1 MDVENNFVNL
11 HVHTAI
17 GSLLDSIAKIPDI
30 VKFAVDNNQPAI
42 AITDHGYMS
51 GFVDFVKEC
60 KAYGIKPII
69 GEEAYEV
76 DNALEK
82 ADTKDYKQQRYHLIL
97 LAKNKK
103 GLENLF
109 KISSWA
115 ATDGFYKKP
124 LIEVERIK
132 ENGWGEGIIA
142 CSACMI
148 GRISRMLELGKKD
161 EAKKFYKLANET
173 FDDFYLE
180 IQSHPNEYQMQLNNN
195 ILDFAKEMKTDKI
208 IITTDA
214 HMVKKEDQEA
224 HNIFVKIGTER
235 EIGETYDGCYL
246 QTYQNVLDICSSY
259 NMNIDLIKK
268 AMENT
273 LKIAD
278 AIENI
283 DIGLHQDNQMPIID
297 IPKEF
302 ENGDKY
308 VEHLI
313 WEGFEKRFSHLSEE
327 KKEVRRQRILEEL
340 PVIEA
345 LHYSE
350 YFIMLQLLTNAAKSK
365 GIPLGYSRGSG
376 GNCLCL
382 YCLGVTQI
390 DSVRWKLDFSR
401 FANLGRIS
409 MADYD
414 MDISRNR
421 RREIID
427 ISEELFGKE
436 NVAPICTFNTLSTK
450 VAIRDIGK
458 VLDEDPD
465 SPYYKQIP
473 YNLRDEVAKMI
484 PTVKTIDDL
493 GEETEKEETL
503 QNVLSVNLKMTKVYE
518 KFPKWFYYVLQL
530 EGLPKSRGRHAAGTI
545 IAPKPVVEY
554 APLCQDKDGASM
566 LQIEMHAAMD
576 DLSLIK
582 MDFLGLKTLDVV
594 DDALKIAGLT
604 WDDVD
609 INHLDLDDEGVYN
622 NIYKNGHTVGIF
634 QMESLEARK
643 MCIQAKAN
651 DVEDVIAINAANR
664 PRNKRWISRILF

>member
-1 MDVENNFVNL
+1 MEQNFVNL
-11 HVHTAI
+11 HVHTAV

-82 ADTKDYKQQRYHLIL
+82 ADTKDYKQPRYHLIL
-97 LAKNKK
+97 LAKNKE
-103 GLENLF
+103 GLQNLF

-124 LIEVERIK
+124 LIEVQRIK
-132 ENGWGEGIIA
+132 ENGWGKGIIA

-161 EAKKFYKLANET
+161 EAKAFYNLCNET

-195 ILDFAKEMKTDKI
+195 ILDFAKEVNTDKI

-214 HMVKKEDQEA
+214 HMINKNQLDV
-224 HNIFVKIGTER
+224 HSVFVKIGTER
-235 EIGETYDGCYL
+235 EVGENYEGCYL
-246 QTYQNVLDICSSY
+246 QTYQEVIDTCSQFDIK
-259 NMNIDLIKK
+259 MDLVQKAID
-268 AMENT
+268 NT

-278 AIENI
+278 MVEDI
-283 DIGLHQDNQMPIID
+283 DIGLHQENQMPIID
-297 IPKEF
+297 IPTEF
-302 ENGDKY
+302 ENGDEY
-308 VEHLI
+308 VEYLI
-313 WEGFEKRFSHLSEE
+313 WKGFDEKFKNLSEE
-327 KKEVRRQRILEEL
+327 KQEVRRKRINEEL
-340 PVIEA
+340 PVIKA

-350 YFIMLQLLTNAAKSK
+350 YFIMLQMLTNAAKAK

-376 GNCLCL
+376 ANCLCL
-382 YCLGVTQI
+382 FCLGVTQI

-401 FANLGRIS
+401 FANLGRKS

-414 MDISRNR
+414 MDISKER
-421 RREIID
+421 RREFVE
-427 ISEELFGKE
+427 ISEDLFGRA
-436 NVAPICTFNTLSTK
+436 NVAPICTYNTLSTK

-458 VLDEDPD
+458 VLDEDPE
-465 SPYYKQIP
+465 SPYYKKIP

-503 QNVLSVNLKMTKVYE
+503 QNVLSVNPKMTRAYQQ
-518 KFPKWFYYVLQL
+518 FPKWFYYVLQL

-545 IAPKPVVEY
+545 IAPRPVTEY
-554 APLCQDKDGASM
+554 APLCQDKDGNKM
-566 LQIEMHAAMD
+566 LQLEMHAAMD

-582 MDFLGLKTLDVV
+582 MDFLGLKTLDIV

-609 INHLDLDDEGVYN
+609 INNLNLDDEEVYD
-622 NIYKNGHTVGIF
+622 NIYKIGHTVGVF

-651 DVEDVIAINAANR
+651 DIEDVIAINAANR
-664 PRNKRWISRILF
+664 PRNKRWLSRILC

>member
-1 MDVENNFVNL
+1 MEQNFVNL
-11 HVHTAI
+11 HVHTAV

-82 ADTKDYKQQRYHLIL
+82 ADTKDYKQPRYHLIL
-97 LAKNKK
+97 LAKNKE
-103 GLENLF
+103 GLQNLF

-124 LIEVERIK
+124 LIEVQRIK
-132 ENGWGEGIIA
+132 ENGWGKGIIA

-161 EAKKFYKLANET
+161 EAKVFYNLCNET

-195 ILDFAKEMKTDKI
+195 ILDFAKEVNTDKI

-214 HMVKKEDQEA
+214 HMINKDQLDV
-224 HNIFVKIGTER
+224 HSVFVKIGTER
-235 EIGETYDGCYL
+235 EVGENYEGCYL
-246 QTYQNVLDICSSY
+246 QTYQDVIDTCSQFDIK
-259 NMNIDLIKK
+259 MELVQKAID
-268 AMENT
+268 NT

-278 AIENI
+278 MVEDI
-283 DIGLHQDNQMPIID
+283 DIGLHQENQMPIID
-297 IPKEF
+297 IPTEF
-302 ENGDKY
+302 ENGDEY
-308 VEHLI
+308 VEYLI
-313 WEGFEKRFSHLSEE
+313 WKGFDEKFKNLSEE
-327 KKEVRRQRILEEL
+327 KQEIRRKRINEEL
-340 PVIEA
+340 PVIKA

-350 YFIMLQLLTNAAKSK
+350 YFIMLQMLTNAAKAK

-376 GNCLCL
+376 ANCLCL
-382 YCLGVTQI
+382 FCLGVTQI

-401 FANLGRIS
+401 FANLGRKS

-414 MDISRNR
+414 MDISKER
-421 RREIID
+421 RREFVE
-427 ISEELFGKE
+427 ISEDLFGRA
-436 NVAPICTFNTLSTK
+436 NVAPICTYNTLSTK

-458 VLDEDPD
+458 VLDEDPE
-465 SPYYKQIP
+465 SPYYKKIP

-503 QNVLSVNLKMTKVYE
+503 QNVLSVNPKMTRVYQQ
-518 KFPKWFYYVLQL
+518 FPKWFYYVLQL

-545 IAPKPVVEY
+545 IAPRPVTEY
-554 APLCQDKDGASM
+554 APLCQDKDGNKM
-566 LQIEMHAAMD
+566 LQLEMHAAMD

-582 MDFLGLKTLDVV
+582 MDFLGLKTLDIV

-609 INHLDLDDEGVYN
+609 INNLNLDDEEVYD
-622 NIYKNGHTVGIF
+622 NIYKIGHTVGVF

-651 DVEDVIAINAANR
+651 DIEDVIAINAANR
-664 PRNKRWISRILF
+664 PRNKRWLSRILC

>member
-1 MDVENNFVNL
+1 MEENFVNL

-82 ADTKDYKQQRYHLIL
+82 ADTKEYKQQRYHLIL
-97 LAKNKK
+97 LAKNKE
-103 GLENLF
+103 GLQNLF

-115 ATDGFYKKP
+115 ATEGFYKKP

-132 ENGWGEGIIA
+132 QNGWGKGIIA

-148 GRISRMLELGKKD
+148 GRISRMLELGKKK
-161 EAKKFYKLANET
+161 EAKDFYDLCNET

-195 ILDFAKEMKTDKI
+195 ILAFAEEVGTDKI

-214 HMVKKEDQEA
+214 HMISKDQQDV

-235 EIGETYDGCYL
+235 EVGETYDGCYL
-246 QTYQNVLDICSSY
+246 QTYQDVIDTCSQFDIS
-259 NMNIDLIKK
+259 MKLVQK
-268 AMENT
+268 AIENT
-273 LKIAD
+273 LHIAD
-278 AIENI
+278 IVENI
-283 DIGLHQDNQMPIID
+283 DIGLYQDNQMPIIN
-297 IPKEF
+297 IPDEF
-302 ENGDKY
+302 ENGDRY

-313 WEGFEKRFSHLSEE
+313 WEGFEKRFKDFPED
-327 KKEVRRQRILEEL
+327 KKEKRRQRIKDEL

-350 YFIMLQLLTNAAKSK
+350 YFIMLRMLTNAAKAK

-390 DSVRWKLDFSR
+390 DSVRWNLDFSR
-401 FANLGRIS
+401 FANLGRKS

-421 RREIID
+421 RREIIE
-427 ISEELFGKE
+427 ISEELFGKD
-436 NVAPICTFNTLSTK
+436 NVAPICTYNTLSTK

-458 VLDEDPD
+458 VLDEDPN
-465 SPYYKQIP
+465 SPYYKKLP

-484 PTVKTIDDL
+484 PTIKTIDDL

-503 QNVLSVNLKMTKVYE
+503 QNVLSVNPKMTVIYQQ
-518 KFPKWFYYVLQL
+518 FPKWFYYVLQL

-545 IAPKPVVEY
+545 IAPKPVVDY
-554 APLCQDKDGASM
+554 APLCQDKDGAIM
-566 LQIEMHAAMD
+566 LQLEMHAAMD

-609 INHLDLDDEGVYN
+609 INHLDLDDREVYD
-622 NIYKNGHTVGIF
+622 NIYKNGHTVGVF

-643 MCIQAKAN
+643 MCIQAQAN
-651 DVEDVIAINAANR
+651 DIEDVVAINAANR
-664 PRNKRWISRILF
+664 PRNKRQFSRIL

>member
-1 MDVENNFVNL
+1 MEQNFVNL
-11 HVHTAI
+11 HVHTAV

-82 ADTKDYKQQRYHLIL
+82 ADTKDYKQPRYHLIL
-97 LAKNKK
+97 LAKNKE
-103 GLENLF
+103 GLQNLF

-124 LIEVERIK
+124 LIEVQRIK
-132 ENGWGEGIIA
+132 ENGWGKGIIA

-161 EAKKFYKLANET
+161 EAKVFHNLCNET

-195 ILDFAKEMKTDKI
+195 ILDFAKEVNTDKI

-214 HMVKKEDQEA
+214 HMISKDQLDV
-224 HNIFVKIGTER
+224 HSVFVKIGTER
-235 EIGETYDGCYL
+235 EVGENYEGCYL
-246 QTYQNVLDICSSY
+246 QTYQDVIDTCSQF
-259 NMNIDLIKK
+259 NIKMELVQK
-268 AMENT
+268 AIDNT

-278 AIENI
+278 MVEDI
-283 DIGLHQDNQMPIID
+283 DIGLHQENQMPIID
-297 IPKEF
+297 IPTEF
-302 ENGDKY
+302 ENGDEY
-308 VEHLI
+308 VEYLI
-313 WEGFEKRFSHLSEE
+313 WKGFDEKFKNLSEE
-327 KKEVRRQRILEEL
+327 KQEVRRKRINEEL
-340 PVIEA
+340 PVIKA

-350 YFIMLQLLTNAAKSK
+350 YFIMLQMLTNAAKAK

-376 GNCLCL
+376 ANCLCL
-382 YCLGVTQI
+382 FCLGVTQI

-401 FANLGRIS
+401 FANLGRKS

-414 MDISRNR
+414 MDISKER
-421 RREIID
+421 RREFVE
-427 ISEELFGKE
+427 ISEDLFGRA
-436 NVAPICTFNTLSTK
+436 NVAPICTYNTLSTK

-458 VLDEDPD
+458 VLDEDPE
-465 SPYYKQIP
+465 SPYYKKIP

-503 QNVLSVNLKMTKVYE
+503 QNVLSVNPKMTRVYQQ
-518 KFPKWFYYVLQL
+518 FPKWFYYVLQL

-545 IAPKPVVEY
+545 IAPRPVTEY
-554 APLCQDKDGASM
+554 APLCQDKDGNKM
-566 LQIEMHAAMD
+566 LQLEMHAAMD

-582 MDFLGLKTLDVV
+582 MDFLGLKTLDIV

-609 INHLDLDDEGVYN
+609 INNLNLDDEEVYD
-622 NIYKNGHTVGIF
+622 NIYKIGHTVGVF

-651 DVEDVIAINAANR
+651 DIEDVIAINAANR
-664 PRNKRWISRILF
+664 PRNKRWLSRILC

>member
-1 MDVENNFVNL
+1 MEQNFVNL
-11 HVHTAI
+11 HVHTAV

-82 ADTKDYKQQRYHLIL
+82 ADTKDYKQPRYHLIL
-97 LAKNKK
+97 LAKNKE
-103 GLENLF
+103 GLQNLF

-124 LIEVERIK
+124 LIEVQRIK
-132 ENGWGEGIIA
+132 ENGWGKGIIA

-161 EAKKFYKLANET
+161 EAKVFYNLCNET

-195 ILDFAKEMKTDKI
+195 ILDFAKEVNTDKI

-214 HMVKKEDQEA
+214 HMINKDQLDV
-224 HNIFVKIGTER
+224 HSVFVKIGTER
-235 EIGETYDGCYL
+235 EVGENYEGCYL
-246 QTYQNVLDICSSY
+246 QTYQDVIDTCSQFDIK
-259 NMNIDLIKK
+259 MELVQKAID
-268 AMENT
+268 NT

-278 AIENI
+278 MVEDI
-283 DIGLHQDNQMPIID
+283 DIGLHQENQMPIID
-297 IPKEF
+297 IPTEF
-302 ENGDKY
+302 ENGDEY
-308 VEHLI
+308 VEYLI
-313 WEGFEKRFSHLSEE
+313 WKGFDEKFKNLSEE
-327 KKEVRRQRILEEL
+327 KQEIRRKRINEEL
-340 PVIEA
+340 PVIKA

-350 YFIMLQLLTNAAKSK
+350 YFIMLQMLTNAAKAK

-376 GNCLCL
+376 ANCLCL
-382 YCLGVTQI
+382 FCLGVTQI

-401 FANLGRIS
+401 FANLGRKS

-414 MDISRNR
+414 MDISKER
-421 RREIID
+421 RREFVE
-427 ISEELFGKE
+427 ISEDLFGRA
-436 NVAPICTFNTLSTK
+436 NVAPICTYNTLSTK

-458 VLDEDPD
+458 VLDEDPE
-465 SPYYKQIP
+465 SPYYKKIP

-503 QNVLSVNLKMTKVYE
+503 QNVLSVNPKMTRVYQQ
-518 KFPKWFYYVLQL
+518 FPKWFYYVLQL

-545 IAPKPVVEY
+545 IAPRPVTEY
-554 APLCQDKDGASM
+554 APLCQDKDGNKM
-566 LQIEMHAAMD
+566 LQLEMHAAMD

-582 MDFLGLKTLDVV
+582 MDFLGLKTLDIV

-609 INHLDLDDEGVYN
+609 INNLNLDDEEVYD
-622 NIYKNGHTVGIF
+622 NIYKIGHTVGVF

-651 DVEDVIAINAANR
+651 DIEDVIAINAANR
-664 PRNKRWISRILF
+664 PRNKRWFPRILC

>member
-1 MDVENNFVNL
+1 MEQNFVNL
-11 HVHTAI
+11 HVHTAV
-17 GSLLDSIAKIPDI
+17 GSLLDSIAKIPDV

-82 ADTKDYKQQRYHLIL
+82 ADTKDYKQPRYHLIL
-97 LAKNKK
+97 LAKNKE
-103 GLENLF
+103 GLQNLF

-124 LIEVERIK
+124 LIEVQRIK
-132 ENGWGEGIIA
+132 ENGWGKGIIA

-161 EAKKFYKLANET
+161 EAKVFYNLCNET

-195 ILDFAKEMKTDKI
+195 ILDFAKEVNTDKI

-214 HMVKKEDQEA
+214 HMINKDQLDV
-224 HNIFVKIGTER
+224 HSVFVKIGTER
-235 EIGETYDGCYL
+235 EVGENYDGCYL
-246 QTYQNVLDICSSY
+246 QTYQDVIDTCSQFDIK
-259 NMNIDLIKK
+259 MELVQKAID
-268 AMENT
+268 NT

-278 AIENI
+278 MVEDI
-283 DIGLHQDNQMPIID
+283 DIGLHQENQMPIID
-297 IPKEF
+297 IPTEF
-302 ENGDKY
+302 ENGDEY
-308 VEHLI
+308 VEYLI
-313 WEGFEKRFSHLSEE
+313 WKGFDEKFKSLSEE
-327 KKEVRRQRILEEL
+327 KQEIRRKRINEEL
-340 PVIEA
+340 PVIKA

-350 YFIMLQLLTNAAKSK
+350 YFIMLQMLTNAAKAK

-376 GNCLCL
+376 ANCLCL
-382 YCLGVTQI
+382 FCLGVTQI

-401 FANLGRIS
+401 FANLGRKS

-414 MDISRNR
+414 MDISKER
-421 RREIID
+421 RREFVE
-427 ISEELFGKE
+427 ISEDLFGRA
-436 NVAPICTFNTLSTK
+436 NVAPICTYNTLSTK

-458 VLDEDPD
+458 VLDEDPE
-465 SPYYKQIP
+465 SPYYKKIP

-503 QNVLSVNLKMTKVYE
+503 QNVLSVNPKMTRVYQQ
-518 KFPKWFYYVLQL
+518 FPKWFYYVLQL

-545 IAPKPVVEY
+545 IAPRPVTEY
-554 APLCQDKDGASM
+554 APLCQDKDGNKM
-566 LQIEMHAAMD
+566 LQLEMHAAMD

-582 MDFLGLKTLDVV
+582 MDFLGLKTLDIV

-609 INHLDLDDEGVYN
+609 INNLNLDDEEVYD
-622 NIYKNGHTVGIF
+622 NIYKIGHTVGVF

-651 DVEDVIAINAANR
+651 DIEDVIAINAANR
-664 PRNKRWISRILF
+664 PRNKRWFPRILC

>member
-1 MDVENNFVNL
+1 MEQNFVNL
-11 HVHTAI
+11 HVHTAV

-82 ADTKDYKQQRYHLIL
+82 ADTKDYKQPRYHLIL
-97 LAKNKK
+97 LAKNKE
-103 GLENLF
+103 GLQNLF

-124 LIEVERIK
+124 LIEVQRIK
-132 ENGWGEGIIA
+132 ENGWGKGIIA

-161 EAKKFYKLANET
+161 EAKAFYNLCNET

-195 ILDFAKEMKTDKI
+195 ILDFAKEVNTDKI

-214 HMVKKEDQEA
+214 HMINKNQLDV
-224 HNIFVKIGTER
+224 HSVFVKIGTER
-235 EIGETYDGCYL
+235 EVGENYEGCYL
-246 QTYQNVLDICSSY
+246 QTYQEVIDTCSQFDIK
-259 NMNIDLIKK
+259 MDLVQKAID
-268 AMENT
+268 NT

-278 AIENI
+278 MVEDI
-283 DIGLHQDNQMPIID
+283 DIGLHQENQMPIID
-297 IPKEF
+297 IPTEF
-302 ENGDKY
+302 ENGDEY
-308 VEHLI
+308 VEYLI
-313 WEGFEKRFSHLSEE
+313 WKGFDEKFKNLSEE
-327 KKEVRRQRILEEL
+327 KQEVRRKRINEEL
-340 PVIEA
+340 PVIKA

-350 YFIMLQLLTNAAKSK
+350 YFIMLQMLTNAAKAK

-376 GNCLCL
+376 ANCLCL
-382 YCLGVTQI
+382 FCLGVTQI

-401 FANLGRIS
+401 FANLGRKS

-414 MDISRNR
+414 MDISKER
-421 RREIID
+421 RREFVE
-427 ISEELFGKE
+427 ISEDLFGRA
-436 NVAPICTFNTLSTK
+436 NVAPICTYNTLSTK

-458 VLDEDPD
+458 VLDEDPE
-465 SPYYKQIP
+465 SPYYKKIP

-503 QNVLSVNLKMTKVYE
+503 QNVLSVNPKMARVYQQ
-518 KFPKWFYYVLQL
+518 FPKWFYYVLQL

-545 IAPKPVVEY
+545 IAPRPVTEY
-554 APLCQDKDGASM
+554 APLCQDKDGNKM
-566 LQIEMHAAMD
+566 LQLEMHAAMD

-582 MDFLGLKTLDVV
+582 MDFLGLKTLDIV

-609 INHLDLDDEGVYN
+609 INNLNLDDEEVYD
-622 NIYKNGHTVGIF
+622 NIYKIGHTVGVF

-651 DVEDVIAINAANR
+651 DIEDVIAINAANR
-664 PRNKRWISRILF
+664 PRNKRWLSRILC

>member
-1 MDVENNFVNL
+1 MKQNFVNL
-11 HVHTAI
+11 HVHTAV

-82 ADTKDYKQQRYHLIL
+82 ADTKDYKQPRYHLIL
-97 LAKNKK
+97 LAKNKE

-124 LIEVERIK
+124 LIEVQRIK
-132 ENGWGEGIIA
+132 ENGWGKGIIA

-161 EAKKFYKLANET
+161 EAKAFYDLCNET

-195 ILDFAKEMKTDKI
+195 ILDFANEVNTDKI

-214 HMVKKEDQEA
+214 HMINKNQLEV
-224 HNIFVKIGTER
+224 HSVFVKIGTER
-235 EIGETYDGCYL
+235 EVGENYEGCYL
-246 QTYQNVLDICSSY
+246 QTYQDVIDTCSQF
-259 NMNIDLIKK
+259 NIKMDLVQK
-268 AMENT
+268 AIDNT

-278 AIENI
+278 MVEDI
-283 DIGLHQDNQMPIID
+283 DIGLHQENQMPIID

-302 ENGDKY
+302 ENGDDY
-308 VEHLI
+308 VEYLI
-313 WEGFEKRFSHLSEE
+313 WKGFDEKFKNLSEE
-327 KKEVRRQRILEEL
+327 KQEVRRKRINEEL
-340 PVIEA
+340 PVIKA

-350 YFIMLQLLTNAAKSK
+350 YFIMLQMLTNAAKAK

-376 GNCLCL
+376 ANCLCL
-382 YCLGVTQI
+382 FCLGVTQI

-401 FANLGRIS
+401 FANLGRKS

-414 MDISRNR
+414 MDISKER
-421 RREIID
+421 RREFVE
-427 ISEELFGKE
+427 ISEDLFGRA
-436 NVAPICTFNTLSTK
+436 NVAPICTYNTLSTK

-458 VLDEDPD
+458 VLDEDPE
-465 SPYYKQIP
+465 SPYYKKIP
-473 YNLRDEVAKMI
+473 YNLRDEVATMI

-503 QNVLSVNLKMTKVYE
+503 QNVLSVNPKMTRVYQQ
-518 KFPKWFYYVLQL
+518 FPKWFYYVLQL

-545 IAPKPVVEY
+545 IAPRPVTEY
-554 APLCQDKDGASM
+554 APLCQDKDGNKM
-566 LQIEMHAAMD
+566 LQLEMHAAMD

-582 MDFLGLKTLDVV
+582 MDFLGLKTLDIV

-609 INHLDLDDEGVYN
+609 INNLNLDDEEVYD
-622 NIYKNGHTVGIF
+622 NIYKIGHTVGVF

-643 MCIQAKAN
+643 MCIQAQAN
-651 DVEDVIAINAANR
+651 DIEDVIAINAANR
-664 PRNKRWISRILF
+664 PRNKRWVSRILCQ

>member
-1 MDVENNFVNL
+1 MEQNFVNL
-11 HVHTAI
+11 HVHTAV

-82 ADTKDYKQQRYHLIL
+82 ADTKDYKQPRYHLIL
-97 LAKNKK
+97 LAKNKE
-103 GLENLF
+103 GLQNLF

-124 LIEVERIK
+124 LIEVQRIK
-132 ENGWGEGIIA
+132 ENGWGKGIIA

-161 EAKKFYKLANET
+161 EAKAFYNLCNET

-195 ILDFAKEMKTDKI
+195 ILDFAKEVNTDKI

-214 HMVKKEDQEA
+214 HMINKNQLDV
-224 HNIFVKIGTER
+224 HSVFVKIGTER
-235 EIGETYDGCYL
+235 EVGENYEGCYL
-246 QTYQNVLDICSSY
+246 QTYQEVIDTCSQFDIK
-259 NMNIDLIKK
+259 MDLVQKAID
-268 AMENT
+268 NT

-278 AIENI
+278 MVEDI
-283 DIGLHQDNQMPIID
+283 DIGLHQENQMPIID

-302 ENGDKY
+302 ENGDEY
-308 VEHLI
+308 VEYLI
-313 WEGFEKRFSHLSEE
+313 WKGFDEKFKNLSEE
-327 KKEVRRQRILEEL
+327 KQEVRRKRINEEL
-340 PVIEA
+340 PVIKA

-350 YFIMLQLLTNAAKSK
+350 YFIMLQMLTNAAKAK

-376 GNCLCL
+376 ANCLCL
-382 YCLGVTQI
+382 FCLGVTQI

-401 FANLGRIS
+401 FANLGRKS

-414 MDISRNR
+414 MDISKER
-421 RREIID
+421 RREFVE
-427 ISEELFGKE
+427 ISEDLFGRA
-436 NVAPICTFNTLSTK
+436 NVAPICTYNTLSTK

-458 VLDEDPD
+458 VLDEDPE
-465 SPYYKQIP
+465 SPYYKKIP

-503 QNVLSVNLKMTKVYE
+503 QNVLSVNPKMTRVYQQ
-518 KFPKWFYYVLQL
+518 FPKWFYYVLQL

-545 IAPKPVVEY
+545 IAPRPVTEY
-554 APLCQDKDGASM
+554 APLCQDKDGNKM
-566 LQIEMHAAMD
+566 LQLEMHAAMD

-582 MDFLGLKTLDVV
+582 MDFLGLKTLDIV

-609 INHLDLDDEGVYN
+609 INNLNLDDEEVYD
-622 NIYKNGHTVGIF
+622 NIYKIGHTVGVF

-651 DVEDVIAINAANR
+651 DIEDVIAINAANR
-664 PRNKRWISRILF
+664 PRNKRWLSRILC

>member
-1 MDVENNFVNL
+1 MEQNFVNL
-11 HVHTAI
+11 HVHTAV
-17 GSLLDSIAKIPDI
+17 GSLLDSIAKIPDV

-82 ADTKDYKQQRYHLIL
+82 ADTKDYKQPRYHLIL
-97 LAKNKK
+97 LAKNKE
-103 GLENLF
+103 GLQNLF

-124 LIEVERIK
+124 LIEVQRIK
-132 ENGWGEGIIA
+132 ENGWGKGIIA

-161 EAKKFYKLANET
+161 EAKVFYNLCNET

-195 ILDFAKEMKTDKI
+195 ILDFAKEVNTDKI

-214 HMVKKEDQEA
+214 HMINKDQLDV
-224 HNIFVKIGTER
+224 HSVFVKIGTER
-235 EIGETYDGCYL
+235 EVGENYDGCYL
-246 QTYQNVLDICSSY
+246 QTYQDVIDTCSQFDIK
-259 NMNIDLIKK
+259 MELVQKAID
-268 AMENT
+268 NT

-278 AIENI
+278 MVEDI
-283 DIGLHQDNQMPIID
+283 DIGLHQENQMPIID
-297 IPKEF
+297 IPTEF
-302 ENGDKY
+302 ENGDEY
-308 VEHLI
+308 VEYLI
-313 WEGFEKRFSHLSEE
+313 WKGFDEKFKSLSEE
-327 KKEVRRQRILEEL
+327 KQEIRRKRVNEEL
-340 PVIEA
+340 PVIKA

-350 YFIMLQLLTNAAKSK
+350 YFIMLQMLTNAAKAK

-376 GNCLCL
+376 ANCLCL
-382 YCLGVTQI
+382 FCLGVTQI

-401 FANLGRIS
+401 FANLGRKS

-414 MDISRNR
+414 MDISKER
-421 RREIID
+421 RREFVE
-427 ISEELFGKE
+427 ISEDLFGRA
-436 NVAPICTFNTLSTK
+436 NVAPICTYNTLSTK

-458 VLDEDPD
+458 VLDEDPE
-465 SPYYKQIP
+465 SPYYKKIP

-503 QNVLSVNLKMTKVYE
+503 QNVLSVNPKMTRVYQQ
-518 KFPKWFYYVLQL
+518 FPKWFYYVLQL

-545 IAPKPVVEY
+545 IAPRPVTEY
-554 APLCQDKDGASM
+554 APLCQDKDGNKM
-566 LQIEMHAAMD
+566 LQLEMHAAMD

-582 MDFLGLKTLDVV
+582 MDFLGLKTLDIV

-609 INHLDLDDEGVYN
+609 INNLNLDDEEVYD
-622 NIYKNGHTVGIF
+622 NIYKIGHTVGVF

-651 DVEDVIAINAANR
+651 DIEDVIAINAANR
-664 PRNKRWISRILF
+664 PRNKRWLSRILC

>member
-1 MDVENNFVNL
+1 MEQNFVNL
-11 HVHTAI
+11 HVHTAV
-17 GSLLDSIAKIPDI
+17 GSLLDSIAKIPDV

-82 ADTKDYKQQRYHLIL
+82 ADTKDYKQPRYHLIL
-97 LAKNKK
+97 LAKNKE
-103 GLENLF
+103 GLQNLF

-124 LIEVERIK
+124 LIEVQRIK
-132 ENGWGEGIIA
+132 ENGWGKGIIA

-161 EAKKFYKLANET
+161 EAKVFYNLCNET

-195 ILDFAKEMKTDKI
+195 ILDFAKEVNTDKI

-214 HMVKKEDQEA
+214 HMVNKDQLDV
-224 HNIFVKIGTER
+224 HSVFVKIGTER
-235 EIGETYDGCYL
+235 EVGENYDGCYL
-246 QTYQNVLDICSSY
+246 QTYQDVIDTCSQF
-259 NMNIDLIKK
+259 NIKMELVQK
-268 AMENT
+268 AIDNT

-278 AIENI
+278 MVEDI
-283 DIGLHQDNQMPIID
+283 DIGLHQENQMPIIN
-297 IPKEF
+297 IPKGFNNSDDYME
-302 ENGDKY
+302 Y
-308 VEHLI
+308 LV
-313 WEGFEKRFSHLSEE
+313 WEGFEKRFKDFPED
-327 KKEVRRQRILEEL
+327 KKEKRRQRIKEEL
-340 PVIEA
+340 PVAKA
-345 LHYSE
+345 LGYSD
-350 YFIMLQLLTNAAKSK
+350 YFIMLQMLTNAAKDRN
-365 GIPLGYSRGSG
+365 IPLGYSRGSG

-390 DSVRWKLDFSR
+390 DSTRWNLDVSR
-401 FANLGRIS
+401 FMNLGRRS
-409 MADYD
+409 MADFD
-414 MDISRNR
+414 MDCSKNKR
-421 RREIID
+421 RKIIE

-436 NVAPICTFNTLSTK
+436 NVAPICTYNTLSTK

-458 VLDEDPD
+458 VLDEDPE
-465 SPYYKQIP
+465 SPYYKKIP

-503 QNVLSVNLKMTKVYE
+503 QNVLSVNPKMTRVYQQ
-518 KFPKWFYYVLQL
+518 FPKWFYYVLQL

-545 IAPKPVVEY
+545 IAPRPVIEY
-554 APLCQDKDGASM
+554 APLCQDKDGNKM
-566 LQIEMHAAMD
+566 LQLEMHAAMD

-582 MDFLGLKTLDVV
+582 MDFLGLKTLDIV

-609 INHLDLDDEGVYN
+609 INHLNLDDKDVYD
-622 NIYKNGHTVGIF
+622 NIYKIGHTVGVF

-651 DVEDVIAINAANR
+651 DIEDVIAINAANR
-664 PRNKRWISRILF
+664 PRDKR

>member
-1 MDVENNFVNL
+1 MEQNFVNL
-11 HVHTAI
+11 HVHTAV

-82 ADTKDYKQQRYHLIL
+82 ADTKDYKQPRYHLIL
-97 LAKNKK
+97 LAKNKE
-103 GLENLF
+103 GLQNLF

-124 LIEVERIK
+124 LIEVQKIK
-132 ENGWGEGIIA
+132 ENGWGKGIIA

-161 EAKKFYKLANET
+161 EAKVFYNLCNET

-195 ILDFAKEMKTDKI
+195 ILDFAKEVNTDKI

-214 HMVKKEDQEA
+214 HMINKDQLDV
-224 HNIFVKIGTER
+224 HSVFVKIGTER
-235 EIGETYDGCYL
+235 EVGENYEGCYL
-246 QTYQNVLDICSSY
+246 QTYQDVIDTCSQFDIK
-259 NMNIDLIKK
+259 MELVQKAID
-268 AMENT
+268 NT

-278 AIENI
+278 MVEDI
-283 DIGLHQDNQMPIID
+283 DIGLHQENQMPIID
-297 IPKEF
+297 IPTEF
-302 ENGDKY
+302 ENGDEY
-308 VEHLI
+308 VEYLI
-313 WEGFEKRFSHLSEE
+313 WKGFDEKFKNLSEE
-327 KKEVRRQRILEEL
+327 KQEIRRKRINEEL
-340 PVIEA
+340 PVIKA

-350 YFIMLQLLTNAAKSK
+350 YFIMLQMLTNAAKAK

-376 GNCLCL
+376 ANCLCL
-382 YCLGVTQI
+382 FCLGVTQI

-401 FANLGRIS
+401 FANLGRKS

-414 MDISRNR
+414 MDISKER
-421 RREIID
+421 RREFVE
-427 ISEELFGKE
+427 ISEDLFGRA
-436 NVAPICTFNTLSTK
+436 NVAPICTYNTLSTK

-458 VLDEDPD
+458 VLDEDPE
-465 SPYYKQIP
+465 SPYYKKIP

-503 QNVLSVNLKMTKVYE
+503 QNVLSVNPKMTRVYQQ
-518 KFPKWFYYVLQL
+518 FPKWFYYVLQL

-545 IAPKPVVEY
+545 IAPRPVTEY
-554 APLCQDKDGASM
+554 APLCQDKDGNKM
-566 LQIEMHAAMD
+566 LQLEMHAAMD

-582 MDFLGLKTLDVV
+582 MDFLGLKTLDIV

-609 INHLDLDDEGVYN
+609 INNLNLDDEEVYD
-622 NIYKNGHTVGIF
+622 NIYKIGHTVGVF

-651 DVEDVIAINAANR
+651 DIEDVIAINAANR
-664 PRNKRWISRILF
+664 PRNKRWFPRILC

>member
-1 MDVENNFVNL
+1 MEQNFVNL
-11 HVHTAI
+11 HVHTAV
-17 GSLLDSIAKIPDI
+17 GSLLDSIAKIPDV

-60 KAYGIKPII
+60 KAYRIKPII

-82 ADTKDYKQQRYHLIL
+82 ADTKDYKQPRYHLIL
-97 LAKNKK
+97 LAKNKE
-103 GLENLF
+103 GLQNLF

-124 LIEVERIK
+124 LIEVQRIK
-132 ENGWGEGIIA
+132 ENGWGKGIIA

-161 EAKKFYKLANET
+161 EAKAFYNLCNET

-195 ILDFAKEMKTDKI
+195 ILDFAKEVNTDKI

-214 HMVKKEDQEA
+214 HMINKDQLDV
-224 HNIFVKIGTER
+224 HSVFVKIGTER
-235 EIGETYDGCYL
+235 EVGENYEGCYL
-246 QTYQNVLDICSSY
+246 QTYQDVIDICSQF
-259 NMNIDLIKK
+259 NIKIELVQK
-268 AMENT
+268 AIDNT

-278 AIENI
+278 MVEDI
-283 DIGLHQDNQMPIID
+283 DIGLHQENQMPIID

-302 ENGDKY
+302 ENGDDY
-308 VEHLI
+308 VEYLI
-313 WEGFEKRFSHLSEE
+313 WKGFDEKFKNLSEE
-327 KKEVRRQRILEEL
+327 KQEIRRKRINEEL
-340 PVIEA
+340 PVIKA

-350 YFIMLQLLTNAAKSK
+350 YFIMLQMLTNAAKAK

-376 GNCLCL
+376 ANCLCL
-382 YCLGVTQI
+382 FCLGVTQI

-401 FANLGRIS
+401 FANLGRKS

-414 MDISRNR
+414 MDISKER
-421 RREIID
+421 RREFVE
-427 ISEELFGKE
+427 ISEDLFGRA
-436 NVAPICTFNTLSTK
+436 NVAPICTYNTLSTK

-458 VLDEDPD
+458 VLDEDPE
-465 SPYYKQIP
+465 SPYYKKIP

-503 QNVLSVNLKMTKVYE
+503 QNVLSVNPKMTRVYQQ
-518 KFPKWFYYVLQL
+518 FPKWFYYVLQL

-545 IAPKPVVEY
+545 IAPRPVTEY
-554 APLCQDKDGASM
+554 APLCQDKDGNKM
-566 LQIEMHAAMD
+566 LQLEMHAAMD

-582 MDFLGLKTLDVV
+582 MDFLGLKTLDIV

-609 INHLDLDDEGVYN
+609 INNLNLDDEEVYD
-622 NIYKNGHTVGIF
+622 NIYKIGHTVGVF

-651 DVEDVIAINAANR
+651 DIEDVIAINAANR
-664 PRNKRWISRILF
+664 PRNKRWFPRILC

>member
-1 MDVENNFVNL
+1 MEQNFVNL
-11 HVHTAI
+11 HVHTAV
-17 GSLLDSIAKIPDI
+17 GSLLDSIAKVPDI

-82 ADTKDYKQQRYHLIL
+82 ADTKDYKQPRYHLIL
-97 LAKNKK
+97 LAKNKE

-124 LIEVERIK
+124 LIEVQRIK
-132 ENGWGEGIIA
+132 ENGWGKGIIA

-148 GRISRMLELGKKD
+148 GRISRMLELGKKY
-161 EAKKFYKLANET
+161 EAKAFYDLCNET

-195 ILDFAKEMKTDKI
+195 ILDFANEVNTDKI

-214 HMVKKEDQEA
+214 HMINKNQLDV
-224 HNIFVKIGTER
+224 HSVFVKIGTER
-235 EIGETYDGCYL
+235 EVGVNYEGCYL
-246 QTYQNVLDICSSY
+246 QTYQDVIDTCSQF
-259 NMNIDLIKK
+259 NIKMDLVQK
-268 AMENT
+268 AIDNT

-278 AIENI
+278 MVEDI
-283 DIGLHQDNQMPIID
+283 DIGLHQENQMPIID
-297 IPKEF
+297 IPTEF
-302 ENGDKY
+302 ENGDEY
-308 VEHLI
+308 VEYLI
-313 WEGFEKRFSHLSEE
+313 WKGFDEKFKDLPED
-327 KKEVRRQRILEEL
+327 KKEKRRQRILEEL
-340 PVIEA
+340 PVIKA

-350 YFIMLQLLTNAAKSK
+350 YFIMLQMLTNAAKAK

-376 GNCLCL
+376 ANCLCL
-382 YCLGVTQI
+382 FCLGVTQI

-401 FANLGRIS
+401 FANLGRKS

-414 MDISRNR
+414 MDISKER
-421 RREIID
+421 RREFVE
-427 ISEELFGKE
+427 ISEDLFGRE
-436 NVAPICTFNTLSTK
+436 NVAPICTYNTLSTK

-458 VLDEDPD
+458 VLDEDPE
-465 SPYYKQIP
+465 SPYYKKIP

-503 QNVLSVNLKMTKVYE
+503 QNVLSVNPKMTRVYQQ
-518 KFPKWFYYVLQL
+518 FPKWFYYVLQL

-545 IAPKPVVEY
+545 IAPRPVTEY
-554 APLCQDKDGASM
+554 APLCQDKDGNKM
-566 LQIEMHAAMD
+566 LQLEMHAAMD

-582 MDFLGLKTLDVV
+582 MDFLGLKTLDII

-609 INHLDLDDEGVYN
+609 INNLNLDDEEVYD
-622 NIYKNGHTVGIF
+622 NIYKIGHTVGVF

-643 MCIQAKAN
+643 MCIQAQAN

-664 PRNKRWISRILF
+664 PRYKRWFPRILC

>member
-1 MDVENNFVNL
+1 MEQNFVNL
-11 HVHTAI
+11 HVHTAV

-82 ADTKDYKQQRYHLIL
+82 ADTKDYKQPRYHLIL
-97 LAKNKK
+97 LAKNKE
-103 GLENLF
+103 GLQNLF

-124 LIEVERIK
+124 LIEVQRIK
-132 ENGWGEGIIA
+132 ENGWGKGIIA

-161 EAKKFYKLANET
+161 EAKAFYNLCNET

-195 ILDFAKEMKTDKI
+195 ILDFAKEVNTDKI

-214 HMVKKEDQEA
+214 HMISKDQLDV
-224 HNIFVKIGTER
+224 HSVFVKIGTER
-235 EIGETYDGCYL
+235 EVGENYEGCYL
-246 QTYQNVLDICSSY
+246 QTYQEVIDTCSQFDIK
-259 NMNIDLIKK
+259 MDLVQK
-268 AMENT
+268 AINNT

-278 AIENI
+278 MVEDI
-283 DIGLHQDNQMPIID
+283 DIGLHQENQMPIID
-297 IPKEF
+297 IPTEF
-302 ENGDKY
+302 ENGDEY
-308 VEHLI
+308 VEYLI
-313 WEGFEKRFSHLSEE
+313 WKGFDEKFKNLSEE
-327 KKEVRRQRILEEL
+327 KQEVRRKRINEEL
-340 PVIEA
+340 PVIKA

-350 YFIMLQLLTNAAKSK
+350 YFIMLQMLTNAAKAK

-376 GNCLCL
+376 ANCLCL
-382 YCLGVTQI
+382 FCLGVTQI

-401 FANLGRIS
+401 FANLGRKS

-414 MDISRNR
+414 MDISKER
-421 RREIID
+421 RREFVE
-427 ISEELFGKE
+427 ISEDLFGRE
-436 NVAPICTFNTLSTK
+436 NVAPICTYNTLSTK

-458 VLDEDPD
+458 VLDEDPE
-465 SPYYKQIP
+465 SPYYKKIP
-473 YNLRDEVAKMI
+473 YDLRDEVAKMI
-484 PTVKTIDDL
+484 PTVKTLDDL
-493 GEETEKEETL
+493 GEEVEKEETL
-503 QNVLSVNLKMTKVYE
+503 QNVLSVNPKMTTVYQQ
-518 KFPKWFYYVLQL
+518 FPKWFYYVLQL

-545 IAPKPVVEY
+545 IAPRPVTEY
-554 APLCQDKDGASM
+554 APLCQDKDGNKM
-566 LQIEMHAAMD
+566 LQLEMHAAMD

-582 MDFLGLKTLDVV
+582 MDFLGLKTLDIV

-609 INHLDLDDEGVYN
+609 INNLNLDDEEVYD
-622 NIYKNGHTVGIF
+622 NIYKIGHTVGVF

-651 DVEDVIAINAANR
+651 DIEDVIAINAANR
-664 PRNKRWISRILF
+664 PRYKRWFSRILC

>member
-1 MDVENNFVNL
+1 MEQNFVNL
-11 HVHTAI
+11 HVHTAV

-82 ADTKDYKQQRYHLIL
+82 ADTKDYKQPRYHLIL
-97 LAKNKK
+97 LAKNKE
-103 GLENLF
+103 GLQNLF

-124 LIEVERIK
+124 LIEVQRIK
-132 ENGWGEGIIA
+132 ENGWGKGIIA

-161 EAKKFYKLANET
+161 EAKAFYNLCNET

-195 ILDFAKEMKTDKI
+195 ILDFAKEVNTDKI

-214 HMVKKEDQEA
+214 HMINKNQLDV
-224 HNIFVKIGTER
+224 HSVFVKIGTER
-235 EIGETYDGCYL
+235 EVGENYEGCYL
-246 QTYQNVLDICSSY
+246 QTYQEVIDTCSQFDIK
-259 NMNIDLIKK
+259 MDLVQKAID
-268 AMENT
+268 NT

-278 AIENI
+278 MVEDI
-283 DIGLHQDNQMPIID
+283 DIGLHQENQMPIID
-297 IPKEF
+297 IPTEF
-302 ENGDKY
+302 ENGDEY
-308 VEHLI
+308 VEYLI
-313 WEGFEKRFSHLSEE
+313 WKGFDEKFKNLSEE
-327 KKEVRRQRILEEL
+327 KQEVRRKRINEEL
-340 PVIEA
+340 PVIKA

-350 YFIMLQLLTNAAKSK
+350 YFIMLQMLTNAAKAK

-376 GNCLCL
+376 ANCLCL
-382 YCLGVTQI
+382 FCLGVTQI

-401 FANLGRIS
+401 FANLGRKS

-414 MDISRNR
+414 MDISKER
-421 RREIID
+421 RREFVE
-427 ISEELFGKE
+427 ISEDLFGRA
-436 NVAPICTFNTLSTK
+436 NVAPICTYNTLSTK

-458 VLDEDPD
+458 VLDEDPE
-465 SPYYKQIP
+465 SPYYKKIP

-503 QNVLSVNLKMTKVYE
+503 QNVLSVNPKMTRVYQQ
-518 KFPKWFYYVLQL
+518 FPKWFYYVLQL

-545 IAPKPVVEY
+545 IAPRPVTEY
-554 APLCQDKDGASM
+554 APLCQDKDGNKM
-566 LQIEMHAAMD
+566 LQLEMHAAMD

-582 MDFLGLKTLDVV
+582 MDFLGLKTLDIV

-609 INHLDLDDEGVYN
+609 INNLNLDDEEVYD
-622 NIYKNGHTVGIF
+622 NIYKIGHTVGVF

-643 MCIQAKAN
+643 MCIQAQAN
-651 DVEDVIAINAANR
+651 DIEDVIAINAANR
-664 PRNKRWISRILF
+664 PRNKRWFSRILCQ

>member
-1 MDVENNFVNL
+1 MKQNFVNL
-11 HVHTAI
+11 HVHTAV

-82 ADTKDYKQQRYHLIL
+82 ADTKDYKQPRYHLIL
-97 LAKNKK
+97 LAKNKE

-124 LIEVERIK
+124 LIEVQRIK
-132 ENGWGEGIIA
+132 ENGWGKGIIA

-161 EAKKFYKLANET
+161 EAKAFYDLCNET

-180 IQSHPNEYQMQLNNN
+180 IQSHPNGYQMQLNNN
-195 ILDFAKEMKTDKI
+195 ILDFANEVNTDKI

-214 HMVKKEDQEA
+214 HMINKNQLDV
-224 HNIFVKIGTER
+224 HSVFVKIGTER
-235 EIGETYDGCYL
+235 EVGENYEGCYL
-246 QTYQNVLDICSSY
+246 QTYQDVIDTCSQF
-259 NMNIDLIKK
+259 NIKMDLVQK
-268 AMENT
+268 AIDNT

-278 AIENI
+278 MVEDI
-283 DIGLHQDNQMPIID
+283 DIGLHQENQMPIID

-302 ENGDKY
+302 ENGDDY
-308 VEHLI
+308 VEYLI
-313 WEGFEKRFSHLSEE
+313 WKGFDEKFKNLSEE
-327 KKEVRRQRILEEL
+327 KQEVRRKRINEEL
-340 PVIEA
+340 PVIKA

-350 YFIMLQLLTNAAKSK
+350 YFIMLQMLTNAAKAK

-376 GNCLCL
+376 ANCLCL
-382 YCLGVTQI
+382 FCLGVTQI

-401 FANLGRIS
+401 FANLGRKS

-414 MDISRNR
+414 MDISKER
-421 RREIID
+421 RREFVE
-427 ISEELFGKE
+427 ISEDLFGRA
-436 NVAPICTFNTLSTK
+436 NVAPICTYNTLSTK

-458 VLDEDPD
+458 VLDEDPE
-465 SPYYKQIP
+465 SPYYKRIP

-503 QNVLSVNLKMTKVYE
+503 QNVLSVNPKMARVYQQ
-518 KFPKWFYYVLQL
+518 FPKWFYYVLQL

-545 IAPKPVVEY
+545 IAPRPVTEY
-554 APLCQDKDGASM
+554 APLCQDKDGNKM
-566 LQIEMHAAMD
+566 LQLEMHAAMD

-582 MDFLGLKTLDVV
+582 MDFLGLKTLDIV

-609 INHLDLDDEGVYN
+609 INNLNLDDEEVYD
-622 NIYKNGHTVGIF
+622 NIYKIGHTVGVF

-643 MCIQAKAN
+643 MCIQAQAN
-651 DVEDVIAINAANR
+651 DIEDVIAINAANR
-664 PRNKRWISRILF
+664 PRNKRWFSRILCQ

>member
-1 MDVENNFVNL
+1 MEQNFVNL
-11 HVHTAI
+11 HVHTAV
-17 GSLLDSIAKIPDI
+17 GSLLDSIAKIPDV

-82 ADTKDYKQQRYHLIL
+82 ADTKDYKQPRYHLIL
-97 LAKNKK
+97 LAKNKE
-103 GLENLF
+103 GLQNLF

-124 LIEVERIK
+124 LIEVQRIK
-132 ENGWGEGIIA
+132 ENGWGKGIIA

-161 EAKKFYKLANET
+161 EAKVFYNLCNET

-195 ILDFAKEMKTDKI
+195 ILDFAKEVNTDKI

-214 HMVKKEDQEA
+214 HMINKDQLDV
-224 HNIFVKIGTER
+224 HSVFVKIGTER
-235 EIGETYDGCYL
+235 EVGENYDGCYL
-246 QTYQNVLDICSSY
+246 QTYQDVIDTCSQFDIK
-259 NMNIDLIKK
+259 MELVQKAID
-268 AMENT
+268 NT

-278 AIENI
+278 MVEDI
-283 DIGLHQDNQMPIID
+283 DIGLHQENQMPIID
-297 IPKEF
+297 IPTEF
-302 ENGDKY
+302 ENGDEY
-308 VEHLI
+308 VEYLI
-313 WEGFEKRFSHLSEE
+313 WKGFDEKFKSLSEE
-327 KKEVRRQRILEEL
+327 KQEIRRKRINEEL
-340 PVIEA
+340 PVIKA

-350 YFIMLQLLTNAAKSK
+350 YFIMLQMLTNAAKAK

-376 GNCLCL
+376 ANCLCL
-382 YCLGVTQI
+382 FCLGVTQI

-401 FANLGRIS
+401 FANLGRKS

-414 MDISRNR
+414 MDISKER
-421 RREIID
+421 RREFVE
-427 ISEELFGKE
+427 ISEDLFGRA
-436 NVAPICTFNTLSTK
+436 NVAPICTYNTLSTK

-458 VLDEDPD
+458 VLDEDPE
-465 SPYYKQIP
+465 SPYYKKIP

-503 QNVLSVNLKMTKVYE
+503 QNELSVNPKMTRVYQQ
-518 KFPKWFYYVLQL
+518 FPKWFYYVLQL

-545 IAPKPVVEY
+545 IAPRPVTEY
-554 APLCQDKDGASM
+554 APLCQDKDGNKM
-566 LQIEMHAAMD
+566 LQLEMHAAMD

-582 MDFLGLKTLDVV
+582 MDFLGLKTLDIV

-609 INHLDLDDEGVYN
+609 INNLNLDDEEVYD
-622 NIYKNGHTVGIF
+622 NIYKIGHTVGVF

-651 DVEDVIAINAANR
+651 DIEDVIAINAANR
-664 PRNKRWISRILF
+664 PRNKRWFPRILC

>member
-1 MDVENNFVNL
+1 MKQNFVNL
-11 HVHTAI
+11 HVHTAV

-82 ADTKDYKQQRYHLIL
+82 ADTKDYKQPRYHLIL
-97 LAKNKK
+97 LAKNKE

-124 LIEVERIK
+124 LIEVQRIK
-132 ENGWGEGIIA
+132 ENGWGKGIIA

-161 EAKKFYKLANET
+161 EAKAFYDLCNET

-195 ILDFAKEMKTDKI
+195 ILDFANEVNTDKI

-214 HMVKKEDQEA
+214 HMINKNQLDV
-224 HNIFVKIGTER
+224 HSVFVKIGTER
-235 EIGETYDGCYL
+235 EVGENYEGCYL
-246 QTYQNVLDICSSY
+246 QTYQDVIDTCSQF
-259 NMNIDLIKK
+259 NIKMDLVQK
-268 AMENT
+268 AIDNT

-278 AIENI
+278 MVEDI
-283 DIGLHQDNQMPIID
+283 DIGLHQENQMPIID

-302 ENGDKY
+302 ENGDDY
-308 VEHLI
+308 VEYLI
-313 WEGFEKRFSHLSEE
+313 WKGFDEKFKNLSEE
-327 KKEVRRQRILEEL
+327 KQEVRRKRINEEL
-340 PVIEA
+340 PVIKA

-350 YFIMLQLLTNAAKSK
+350 YFIMLQMLTNAAKAK

-376 GNCLCL
+376 ANCLCL
-382 YCLGVTQI
+382 FCLGVTQI

-401 FANLGRIS
+401 FANLGRKS

-414 MDISRNR
+414 MDISKER
-421 RREIID
+421 RREFVE
-427 ISEELFGKE
+427 ISEDLFGRA
-436 NVAPICTFNTLSTK
+436 NVAPICTYNTLSTK

-458 VLDEDPD
+458 VLDEDPE
-465 SPYYKQIP
+465 SPYYKKIP

-503 QNVLSVNLKMTKVYE
+503 QNVLSVNPKMTRVYQQ
-518 KFPKWFYYVLQL
+518 FPKWFYYVLQL

-545 IAPKPVVEY
+545 IAPRPVTEY
-554 APLCQDKDGASM
+554 APLCQDKDGNKM
-566 LQIEMHAAMD
+566 LQLEMHAAMD

-582 MDFLGLKTLDVV
+582 MDFLGLKTLDIV

-609 INHLDLDDEGVYN
+609 INNLNLDDEEVYD
-622 NIYKNGHTVGIF
+622 NIYKIGHTVGVF

-643 MCIQAKAN
+643 MCIQAQAN
-651 DVEDVIAINAANR
+651 DIEDVIAINAANR
-664 PRNKRWISRILF
+664 PRNKRWVSRILCQ

>member
-1 MDVENNFVNL
+1 MEQNFVNL
-11 HVHTAI
+11 HVHTAV
-17 GSLLDSIAKIPDI
+17 GSLLDSIAKIPDV

-82 ADTKDYKQQRYHLIL
+82 ADTKDYKQPRYHLIL
-97 LAKNKK
+97 LAKNKE
-103 GLENLF
+103 GLQNLF

-124 LIEVERIK
+124 LIEVQRIK
-132 ENGWGEGIIA
+132 ENGWGKGIIA

-161 EAKKFYKLANET
+161 EAKVFYNLCNET

-195 ILDFAKEMKTDKI
+195 ILDFAKEVNTDKI

-214 HMVKKEDQEA
+214 HMINKDQLDV
-224 HNIFVKIGTER
+224 HSVFVKIGTER
-235 EIGETYDGCYL
+235 EVGENYEGCYL
-246 QTYQNVLDICSSY
+246 QTYQDVIDTCSQFDIK
-259 NMNIDLIKK
+259 MELVQKAID
-268 AMENT
+268 NT

-278 AIENI
+278 MVEDI
-283 DIGLHQDNQMPIID
+283 DIGLHQENQMPIID
-297 IPKEF
+297 IPTEF
-302 ENGDKY
+302 ENGDEY
-308 VEHLI
+308 VEYLI
-313 WEGFEKRFSHLSEE
+313 WKGFDEKFKNLSEE
-327 KKEVRRQRILEEL
+327 KQEVRRKRINEEL
-340 PVIEA
+340 PVIKA

-350 YFIMLQLLTNAAKSK
+350 YFIMLQMLTNAAKAK

-376 GNCLCL
+376 ANCLCL
-382 YCLGVTQI
+382 FCLGVTQI

-401 FANLGRIS
+401 FANLGRKS

-414 MDISRNR
+414 MDISKER
-421 RREIID
+421 RREFVE
-427 ISEELFGKE
+427 ISEDLFGRA
-436 NVAPICTFNTLSTK
+436 NVAPICTYNTLSTK

-458 VLDEDPD
+458 VLDEDPE
-465 SPYYKQIP
+465 SPYYKKIP

-503 QNVLSVNLKMTKVYE
+503 QNVLSVNPKMTRVYQQ
-518 KFPKWFYYVLQL
+518 FPKWFYYVLQL

-545 IAPKPVVEY
+545 IAPRPVTEY
-554 APLCQDKDGASM
+554 APLCQDKDGNKM
-566 LQIEMHAAMD
+566 LQLEMHAAMD

-582 MDFLGLKTLDVV
+582 MDFLGLKTLDIV

-609 INHLDLDDEGVYN
+609 INNLNLDDEEVYD
-622 NIYKNGHTVGIF
+622 NIYKIGHTVGVF

-651 DVEDVIAINAANR
+651 DIEDVIAINAANR
-664 PRNKRWISRILF
+664 PRNKRWLPRILC

>member
-1 MDVENNFVNL
+1 MEQNFVNL
-11 HVHTAI
+11 HVHTAV
-17 GSLLDSIAKIPDI
+17 GSLLDSIAKIPDV

-82 ADTKDYKQQRYHLIL
+82 ADTKDYKQPRYHLIL
-97 LAKNKK
+97 LAKNKE
-103 GLENLF
+103 GLQNLF

-124 LIEVERIK
+124 LIEVQRIK
-132 ENGWGEGIIA
+132 ENGWGKGIIA

-161 EAKKFYKLANET
+161 EAKAFYNLCNET

-195 ILDFAKEMKTDKI
+195 ILDFAKEVNTDKI

-214 HMVKKEDQEA
+214 HMINKDQLDV
-224 HNIFVKIGTER
+224 HSVFVKIGTER
-235 EIGETYDGCYL
+235 EVGENYEGCYL
-246 QTYQNVLDICSSY
+246 QTYQDVIDTCSQF
-259 NMNIDLIKK
+259 NIKMELVQK
-268 AMENT
+268 AIDNT

-278 AIENI
+278 MVEDI
-283 DIGLHQDNQMPIID
+283 DIGLHQENQMPIID

-302 ENGDKY
+302 ENGDEY
-308 VEHLI
+308 VEYLI
-313 WEGFEKRFSHLSEE
+313 WKGFDEKFKNLSEE
-327 KKEVRRQRILEEL
+327 KQEVRRKRINEEL
-340 PVIEA
+340 PVIKA

-350 YFIMLQLLTNAAKSK
+350 YFIMLQMLTNAAKAK

-376 GNCLCL
+376 ANCLCL
-382 YCLGVTQI
+382 FCLGVTQI

-401 FANLGRIS
+401 FANLGRKS

-414 MDISRNR
+414 MDISKER
-421 RREIID
+421 RREFVE
-427 ISEELFGKE
+427 ISEDLFGRA
-436 NVAPICTFNTLSTK
+436 NVAPICTYNTLSTK

-458 VLDEDPD
+458 VLDEDPE
-465 SPYYKQIP
+465 SPYYKKIP

-503 QNVLSVNLKMTKVYE
+503 QNVLSVNPKMTRVYQQ
-518 KFPKWFYYVLQL
+518 FPKWFYYVLQL

-545 IAPKPVVEY
+545 IAPRPVTEY
-554 APLCQDKDGASM
+554 APLCQDKDGNKM
-566 LQIEMHAAMD
+566 LQLEMHAAMD

-582 MDFLGLKTLDVV
+582 MDFLGLKTLDIV

-609 INHLDLDDEGVYN
+609 INNLNLDDEEVYD
-622 NIYKNGHTVGIF
+622 NIYKIGHTVGVF

-651 DVEDVIAINAANR
+651 DIEDVIAINAANR
-664 PRNKRWISRILF
+664 PRNKRWFPRILC

>member
-1 MDVENNFVNL
+1 MEQNFVNL

-17 GSLLDSIAKIPDI
+17 GSLLDSIAKIPDV

-51 GFVDFVKEC
+51 GFVEFVKEC
-60 KAYGIKPII
+60 KAYGVKPII

-76 DNALEK
+76 DNALER
-82 ADTKDYKQQRYHLIL
+82 ADTKDYKQPRYHLIL
-97 LAKNKK
+97 LARNKK

-115 ATDGFYKKP
+115 ATEGFYKKP

-148 GRISRMLELGKKD
+148 GRISKYLELGKKQ
-161 EAKKFYKLANET
+161 EARAFYKLANET
-173 FDDFYLE
+173 FDKFYLE

-195 ILDFAKEMKTDKI
+195 ILQFAKEVGTDDI

-214 HMVKKEDQEA
+214 HMITRDQQEA

-235 EIGETYDGCYL
+235 EVGETYDGCFL
-246 QTYQNVLDICSSY
+246 QTYQDVIDICSGY
-259 NMNIDLIKK
+259 DINMDLVQK
-268 AMENT
+268 AIENT
-273 LKIAD
+273 VKIAD
-278 AIENI
+278 MIENI
-283 DIGLHQDNQMPIID
+283 DIGLYQDNQMPIID
-297 IPKEF
+297 IPEQF
-302 ENGDKY
+302 ENGDQY

-313 WEGFEKRFSHLSEE
+313 WEGFEERFKDLPED
-327 KKEVRRQRILEEL
+327 KKEKRRERIREEL

-350 YFIMLQLLTNAAKSK
+350 YFIMLQMLTNAAKAK

-401 FANLGRIS
+401 FANLGRRS

-421 RREIID
+421 RREIIE
-427 ISEELFGKE
+427 ISEELFGKD
-436 NVAPICTFNTLSTK
+436 NVAPICTYNTLSTK

-465 SPYYKQIP
+465 SPYYKKIP

-484 PTVKTIDDL
+484 PTVKTLDDL
-493 GEETEKEETL
+493 GEEVEKEETL
-503 QNVLSVNLKMTKVYE
+503 QNVLSVNPKMTSVYQQ
-518 KFPKWFYYVLQL
+518 FPKWFYYVLQL

-554 APLCQDKDGASM
+554 APLCQDKDGATM

-609 INHLDLDDEGVYN
+609 INHLDLDDKAVYD
-622 NIYKNGHTVGIF
+622 NIYKIGQTVGVF

-664 PRNKRWISRILF
+664 PRYKRWISRILCQ

>member
-1 MDVENNFVNL
+1 MEQNFVNL
-11 HVHTAI
+11 HVHTAV
-17 GSLLDSIAKIPDI
+17 GSLLDSIAKIPDV

-82 ADTKDYKQQRYHLIL
+82 ADTKDYKQPRYHLIL
-97 LAKNKK
+97 LAKNKE
-103 GLENLF
+103 GLQNLF

-124 LIEVERIK
+124 LIEVQRIK
-132 ENGWGEGIIA
+132 ENGWGKGIIA

-161 EAKKFYKLANET
+161 EAKVFYNLCNET

-195 ILDFAKEMKTDKI
+195 ILDFAKEVNTDKI

-214 HMVKKEDQEA
+214 HMINKDQLDV
-224 HNIFVKIGTER
+224 HSVFVKIGTER
-235 EIGETYDGCYL
+235 EVGENYEGCYL
-246 QTYQNVLDICSSY
+246 QTYQDVIDTCSQFDIK
-259 NMNIDLIKK
+259 MELVQKAID
-268 AMENT
+268 NT

-278 AIENI
+278 IVEDI
-283 DIGLHQDNQMPIID
+283 DIGLHQENQMPIID
-297 IPKEF
+297 IPTEF
-302 ENGDKY
+302 ENGDEY
-308 VEHLI
+308 VEYLI
-313 WEGFEKRFSHLSEE
+313 WKGFDEKFKNLSEE
-327 KKEVRRQRILEEL
+327 KQEVRRKRINEEL
-340 PVIEA
+340 PVIKA

-350 YFIMLQLLTNAAKSK
+350 YFIMLQMLTNAAKAK

-376 GNCLCL
+376 ANCLCL
-382 YCLGVTQI
+382 FCLGVTQI

-401 FANLGRIS
+401 FANLGRKS

-414 MDISRNR
+414 MDISKER
-421 RREIID
+421 RREFVE
-427 ISEELFGKE
+427 ISEDLFGRA
-436 NVAPICTFNTLSTK
+436 NVAPICTYNTLSTK

-458 VLDEDPD
+458 VLDEDPE
-465 SPYYKQIP
+465 SPYYKKIP

-503 QNVLSVNLKMTKVYE
+503 QNVLSVNPKMTRVYQQ
-518 KFPKWFYYVLQL
+518 FPKWFYYVLQL

-545 IAPKPVVEY
+545 IAPRPVTEY
-554 APLCQDKDGASM
+554 APLCQDKDGNKM
-566 LQIEMHAAMD
+566 LQLEMHAAMD

-582 MDFLGLKTLDVV
+582 MDFLGLKTLDIV

-609 INHLDLDDEGVYN
+609 INNLNLDDEEVYD
-622 NIYKNGHTVGIF
+622 NIYKIGHTVGVF

-651 DVEDVIAINAANR
+651 DIEDVIAINAANR
-664 PRNKRWISRILF
+664 PRNKRWLSRILC

>member
-1 MDVENNFVNL
+1 MEQNFVNL

-76 DNALEK
+76 DNALER
-82 ADTKDYKQQRYHLIL
+82 ADNKDYKQPRYHLIL
-97 LAKNKK
+97 LARNKK

-115 ATDGFYKKP
+115 ATEGFYKKP

-148 GRISRMLELGKKD
+148 GRISKYLELGKKD
-161 EAKKFYKLANET
+161 EAKAFYKLANET
-173 FDDFYLE
+173 FDKFYLE

-195 ILDFAKEMKTDKI
+195 ILQFAKEVGTDDI

-214 HMVKKEDQEA
+214 HMVARDQQEA

-235 EIGETYDGCYL
+235 EVGETYDGCFL
-246 QTYQNVLDICSSY
+246 QTYQDVIDICSEY
-259 NMNIDLIKK
+259 DINMDLVKK
-268 AMENT
+268 AMGNT

-278 AIENI
+278 MIENI

-297 IPKEF
+297 IPSEF
-302 ENGDKY
+302 KNGDEY

-313 WEGFEKRFSHLSEE
+313 WEGFEQRFKDLPEE
-327 KKEVRRQRILEEL
+327 KKAIRRERIKEEL

-350 YFIMLQLLTNAAKSK
+350 YFIMLQMLTNAAKAK

-401 FANLGRIS
+401 FANLGRRS

-421 RREIID
+421 RREIIE
-427 ISEELFGKE
+427 ISEELFGKD

-458 VLDEDPD
+458 VLDEDPE
-465 SPYYKQIP
+465 SPYYKKIP

-484 PTVKTIDDL
+484 PTVKTLDDL
-493 GEETEKEETL
+493 GEEVEKEETL
-503 QNVLSVNLKMTKVYE
+503 QNVLSVNPKMTRVYQQ
-518 KFPKWFYYVLQL
+518 FPKWFYYVLQL

-554 APLCQDKDGASM
+554 APLCQDKDGATM

-609 INHLDLDDEGVYN
+609 INHLDLDDKAVYD
-622 NIYKNGHTVGIF
+622 NIYKIGQTVGVF

-664 PRNKRWISRILF
+664 PRHKRWIPRILRQ

>member
-1 MDVENNFVNL
+1 MEQNFVNL
-11 HVHTAI
+11 HVHTAV

-82 ADTKDYKQQRYHLIL
+82 ADTKDYKQPRYHLIL
-97 LAKNKK
+97 LAKNKE
-103 GLENLF
+103 GLQNLF

-124 LIEVERIK
+124 LIEVQRIK
-132 ENGWGEGIIA
+132 ENGWGKGIIA

-161 EAKKFYKLANET
+161 EAKAFYNLCNET

-195 ILDFAKEMKTDKI
+195 ILDFAKEVNTDKI

-214 HMVKKEDQEA
+214 HMINKNQLDV
-224 HNIFVKIGTER
+224 HSVFVKIGTER
-235 EIGETYDGCYL
+235 EVGENYEGCYL
-246 QTYQNVLDICSSY
+246 QTYQEVIDTCSQFDIK
-259 NMNIDLIKK
+259 MDLVQKAID
-268 AMENT
+268 NT

-278 AIENI
+278 MVEDI
-283 DIGLHQDNQMPIID
+283 DIGLHQENQMPIID
-297 IPKEF
+297 IPTEF
-302 ENGDKY
+302 ENGDEY
-308 VEHLI
+308 VEYLI
-313 WEGFEKRFSHLSEE
+313 WKGFDEKFKNLSEE
-327 KKEVRRQRILEEL
+327 KQEVRRKRINEEL
-340 PVIEA
+340 PVIKA

-350 YFIMLQLLTNAAKSK
+350 YFIMLQMLTNAAKAK

-376 GNCLCL
+376 ANCLCL
-382 YCLGVTQI
+382 FCLGVTQI

-401 FANLGRIS
+401 FANLGRKS

-414 MDISRNR
+414 MDISKER
-421 RREIID
+421 RREFVE
-427 ISEELFGKE
+427 ISEDLFGRA
-436 NVAPICTFNTLSTK
+436 NVAPICTYNTLSTK

-458 VLDEDPD
+458 VLDEDPE
-465 SPYYKQIP
+465 SPYYKKIP

-503 QNVLSVNLKMTKVYE
+503 QNVLSVNPKMTRVYQQ
-518 KFPKWFYYVLQL
+518 FPKWFYYVLQL

-545 IAPKPVVEY
+545 IAPRPVTEY
-554 APLCQDKDGASM
+554 APLCQDKDGNKM
-566 LQIEMHAAMD
+566 LQLEMHAAMD

-582 MDFLGLKTLDVV
+582 MDFLGLKTLDIV

-609 INHLDLDDEGVYN
+609 INNLNLDDEEVYD
-622 NIYKNGHTVGIF
+622 NIYKIGHTVGVF

-651 DVEDVIAINAANR
+651 DIEDVIAINAANR
-664 PRNKRWISRILF
+664 PRNKRWLSRILC